1 MDSFRLNFRNYKTL
15 YINYIKNKILILTS
29 FAQMMGLKVL
39 NLHVD
44 FTVSREDR
52 VKIQPKHI

>member
-15 YINYIKNKILILTS
+15 NINHVKNKILILTS

-44 FTVSREDR
+44 FTVFS
-52 VKIQPKHI
+52 

>member
-44 FTVSREDR
+44 FTVFS
-52 VKIQPKHI
+52 